1 MCSPDMRIF
10 SGFVFLIWLLIA
22 LPAYSQQDRS
32 EYNGISDR
40 DGQLIISAD
49 KGDTA
54 EVLKLIAGGASVN
67 TTTYEGVTP
76 LMYAAQSGNT
86 NLVRIL
92 IEHGADVN
100 RKPFNGY
107 SALISAIR
115 GGHLPIVEYL
125 IRHGADINL
134 PDNDRVTPLMHALA
148 ADSFYIPDMLLYYG
162 ADVNSTDE
170 NGRNALM
177 LASQYGNYEI
187 VISLLERGSDLNLA
201 DANGNTPLHYAT
213 TAGNTDVMELLIVN
227 GALLESKNSEG
238 YTPLAVAV
246 ATGNY
251 DASRV
256 LIGYGAD
263 VNSSVDRSV
272 NVLNLAQNSRNESL
286 VTLLKNNEAVGLHRP
301 GFNRF
306 SFGSGYS
313 FNKDDSRID
322 FSLGM
327 DEQEYR
333 LMTRI
338 GYGFRPKAVQ
348 VLVQENE
355 NEYYQF
361 WEKRS
366 CFFLSL
372 DKAFFVQHF
381 GKYFSTS
388 AFAGFG
394 GILTFGSYKGS
405 NRNPDTRITVNPRI
419 GCLFEYGFVRLKFSY
434 EYLNLKLEDYSK
446 SYFNISLDF
455 LINRQRSGSG
465 IPSLN
470 WL

>member
-1 MCSPDMRIF
+1 MCSIDMRIF
-10 SGFVFLIWLLIA
+10 SGIVLLIWVLIA
-22 LPAYSQQDRS
+22 LPAYSQQDRAD
-32 EYNGISDR
+32 YNGISDM
-40 DGQLIISAD
+40 DEQLIISTD
-49 KGDTA
+49 KGDTTS
-54 EVLKLIAGGASVN
+54 VLKLIAGGASVN
-67 TTTYEGVTP
+67 ATTYEGVTP
-76 LMYAAQSGNT
+76 LMYAAQNGNT

-92 IEHGADVN
+92 IEHGADIN

-115 GGHLPIVEYL
+115 GGHLPTVEYL
-125 IRHGADINL
+125 IRYGADINL
-134 PDNDRVTPLMHALA
+134 PDNDRVTPLMHAIA

-162 ADVNSTDE
+162 AEFNSIDE

-177 LASQYGNYEI
+177 MASQYGNYEM
-187 VISLLERGSDLNLA
+187 VISLLERGSDLNVA
-201 DANGNTPLHYAT
+201 DADGNTPLHYAT

-227 GALLESKNSEG
+227 GALLENKNAEG
-238 YTPLAVAV
+238 YTPLAIAV

-272 NVLNLAQNSRNESL
+272 NVLTLAQNARNESL
-286 VTLLKNNEAVGLHRP
+286 VVLLKNHEAVALHRP
-301 GFNRF
+301 GFYRF
-306 SFGSGYS
+306 CFGSGYS

-327 DEQEYR
+327 DEQKFR

-338 GYGFRPKAVQ
+338 GFGFRPKAVQ

-366 CFFLSL
+366 CFYLSL
-372 DKAFFVQHF
+372 EKAFFVQHF
-381 GKYFSTS
+381 GKDFSTA
-388 AFAGFG
+388 AFAGVG
-394 GILTFGSYKGS
+394 GMLTFGSYKGS
-405 NRNPDTRITVNPRI
+405 DRNSDTRMIMNPRI

-434 EYLNLKLEDYSK
+434 EYLNLKLEDYPN